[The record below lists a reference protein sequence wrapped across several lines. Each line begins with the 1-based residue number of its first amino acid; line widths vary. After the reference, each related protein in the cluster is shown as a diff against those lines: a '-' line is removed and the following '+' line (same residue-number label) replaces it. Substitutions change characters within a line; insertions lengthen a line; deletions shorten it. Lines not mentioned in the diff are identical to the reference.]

1 MPKMY
6 HDLILALK
14 EAASDE
20 KTFITV
26 ITGRGDYYSS
36 GNDITSGADF
46 VSGDLKERI
55 NEACI
60 LIRNFVNA
68 FIEFPKIL
76 VAAVNGP
83 AIGIG
88 VTTLGLCDVVY
99 ASDKATFHTP
109 FVPLGISAEGCSTYT
124 FPRIMGTSK
133 AGDLLYFNYKM
144 TAKEAKDCGLV
155 SEVFPDSCFAEK
167 VFGHLKKMVTMPS
180 KSMIFTKA
188 LVRRWDVDE
197 LRKANEAECERLKE
211 RWGSE
216 DFINAVVKF
225 ISRRNKL

>member
-1 MPKMY
+1 MRNITVSVDCGLRIIILDRPEKKNALDQEMY

-99 ASDKATFHTP
+99 ASDKA
-109 FVPLGISAEGCSTYT
+109 
-124 FPRIMGTSK
+124 
-133 AGDLLYFNYKM
+133 GDLLYFNYKM